1 MKRVILVV
9 EDDDSVRG
17 FIGLALQSEGHEVL
31 TASSVDAARKIIAA
45 RPEAQALCLIIDI
58 VLNHESGI
66 TFAQDVIKRYPGF
79 RVLLISGFTDDV
91 LLLEPDN
98 VDRMAFLPKPFT
110 KEDLVKELD
119 KLWG

>member
-1 MKRVILVV
+1 MKRLILVV

-17 FIGLALQSEGHEVL
+17 FIVIALESEGHEVM
-31 TASSVDAARKIIAA
+31 TATSVDAARKIITA
-45 RPEAQALCLIIDI
+45 RPDAQALCLIIDV

-66 TFAQDVIKRYPGF
+66 AFAQDVIKRYPGF

-98 VDRMAFLPKPFT
+98 VQRMAFLPKPFT
-110 KEDLVKELD
+110 KEDLVKELE
-119 KLWG
+119 KLCG